1 VSSGQAHPG
10 PPHRR
15 AHRTS
20 DILEALLAQICKLD
34 RDFAENLIARR
45 RRNADTTRFGDAL
58 KTGCDIDAIAK
69 NVMGFDDY
77 VADIN
82 AYAKG
87 ETLVFSVANREVM
100 DAFLELRCSPNRLDR
115 APKFCQEA
123 IARVLDDAAAVNRD
137 RRLYSVRQKLS
148 QTGVRRLFVIVHQTR
163 VARDIGGQYRRQ
175 PAFNPTWLL
184 LHHGTQIPS
193 RASIVRQIS
202 LARQRALDFAW
213 PDRLKHLEPLEL
225 RVPEIEW
232 LVVDGLCRM
241 LACQFGARQANGER
255 A

>member
-82 AYAKG
+82 AHTKS
-87 ETLVFSVANREVM
+87 ETLIFSVANREVV

-115 APKFCQEA
+115 APKFCQEPVA
-123 IARVLDDAAAVNRD
+123 GVFYDPATMLRD
-137 RRLYSVRQKLS
+137 RRFYSVRQEHS
-148 QTGVRRLFVIVHQTR
+148 QTSVRCLLVIVH
-163 VARDIGGQYRRQ
+163 
-175 PAFNPTWLL
+175 
-184 LHHGTQIPS
+184 
-193 RASIVRQIS
+193 
-202 LARQRALDFAW
+202 
-213 PDRLKHLEPLEL
+213 
-225 RVPEIEW
+225 
-232 LVVDGLCRM
+232 
-241 LACQFGARQANGER
+241 
-255 A
+255 